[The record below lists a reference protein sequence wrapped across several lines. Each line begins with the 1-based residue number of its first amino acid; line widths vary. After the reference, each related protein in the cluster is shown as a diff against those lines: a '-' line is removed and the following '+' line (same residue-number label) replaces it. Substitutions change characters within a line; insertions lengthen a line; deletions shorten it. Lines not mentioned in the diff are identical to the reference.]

1 MSIVKSRALKATL
14 GAGVISLLVGGLGL
28 SALSASAQPT
38 TTDPSTTTTSS
49 SSTSTTEAPSTTT
62 TTTSAS
68 TTSTT
73 QASTT
78 TTQQGSTTTQRS
90 GTSTAP
96 RNSSTTSSTASTTTT
111 AVPAP
116 VTPSGYSGPSSG
128 GGGWFTSGWKIAS
141 IIAGLIAAAGGL
153 AFTTVLYWRQTQP
166 GQTGSSN
173 SGGSTGPSGLVGP
186 VEPSLAAALRPDTT
200 TGPITIAEPSPGFV
214 TRDDLGLSPS

>member
-1 MSIVKSRALKATL
+1 MSIVNSRALKATL
-14 GAGVISLLVGGLGL
+14 GAGMISLLVGGLGL

-38 TTDPSTTTTSS
+38 TPDPSTTTTSS
-49 SSTSTTEAPSTTT
+49 SSTSTTEMPSTTT
-62 TTTSAS
+62 TTQAS

-96 RNSSTTSSTASTTTT
+96 RNSSSTSSTASTTTT
-111 AVPAP
+111 AAPAP
-116 VTPSGYSGPSSG
+116 VTPSGYSGPSSDG
-128 GGGWFTSGWKIAS
+128 GSWFSSGWKIAS

-153 AFTTVLYWRQTQP
+153 AFTTVLYWRQTRP
-166 GQTGSSN
+166 GQTGTSN

-200 TGPITIAEPSPGFV
+200 TGPIPIAEPSPGFV